1 MKNYLPPQLS
11 KQRKK
16 RTSNKGFL
24 TQQDWLY
31 HCYHLADNNPVMKDC
46 KVCDWHD
53 GLSDKTKYNLLPAAM
68 LKEISNVK
76 KENSKKFVEV

>member
-1 MKNYLPPQLS
+1 
-11 KQRKK
+11 
-16 RTSNKGFL
+16 
-24 TQQDWLY
+24 
-31 HCYHLADNNPVMKDC
+31 MKDC